1 MSGDGS
7 GHFAM
12 PPTGDAESL
21 EALREALARE
31 TDARRRAEAEF
42 RRAEQRLQSLL
53 ETGSDWLWETG
64 PDHRFTMFSGRP
76 DNTGPGP
83 EKMIGRTRYEVAAD
97 KFDEAK
103 WREHLDLVERHQ
115 PFANFVYVAGH
126 PERGPRHIRVSGQP
140 MFGTD
145 GVFLGHRGIATD
157 ITDAVVTRHR
167 LEQTTSILQS
177 IFDNM
182 EQGVAVFD
190 ADHRLA
196 VGNERFAALLQVP
209 GRVSVAT
216 GAAYAEIMRTAAE
229 FMMLERDEL
238 AGTLDLHLEAVG
250 GGTVSRFELPLP
262 SGTWLQIN
270 ANPLD
275 VGGFVIAVTDVTPL
289 KLAVARQRELR
300 RDAARTRRQLKE
312 ALESM
317 SEGFVLYDSD
327 DRLVMFNQRYK
338 EEFSFAP
345 EAMEPGTPYEEILRR
360 GAASN
365 RIPRGYDGERWI
377 AERLEAHRN
386 PPPPYLVERADGR
399 WTLMREYRTKEG
411 GIVGIR
417 TDVTE
422 LKERERAAQESERL
436 LRSVIDAVPAS
447 IQTKDRDLRYRLA
460 NRYFLQSWNLQL
472 EDVVGRTQEEV
483 FRDGLLDAY
492 GADATRRDH
501 EVLRTRRPT
510 GFYEVSYPRADGS
523 TLTLWANKLPMLD
536 ENGDVF
542 RIVSVGIDIS
552 ELKHAQ
558 EQIAK
563 QREALHQS
571 EKLTAL
577 GSLLAGVAHELNN
590 PLSIVVGRAMM
601 LEEATGDPTLA
612 DRIGKIR
619 EAAERCGRI
628 VKTFLAMAR
637 QRAPVWQPVQVNTV
651 VRDALELV
659 AYNLRSGGVEVV
671 MELETDLP
679 IVSGDPDELTQ
690 VMMNLLINSEQALS
704 ETEHD
709 RRVVVRTRSDG
720 DARIAIEVGDNGPGI
735 PESVRHR
742 VFEPFFTTKP
752 TGTGTGIGLSVCRGI
767 VLAHG
772 GDIEIGTADAGT
784 GTKFTVYLPAGTASE
799 EEGETDNPSAA
810 SETSSTVLV
819 VDDEPEITELVA
831 EILERSGH
839 RVDVAHGGRTALRA
853 LERREYQVVIT
864 DLRMPDMD
872 GRALFEQS
880 ESIRP
885 GCRERFLFLTG
896 DTLSPMARRFLAES
910 GRPHLAK
917 PVAPSE
923 LRRAVGDVIAARATR
938 ESA

>member
-7 GHFAM
+7 GPSSA
-12 PPTGDAESL
+12 PSGGDAEIVQ
-21 EALREALARE
+21 ALQEALARE
-31 TDARRRAEAEF
+31 VAARKCAESDL
-42 RRAEQRLQSLL
+42 RRAEQRLESLL

-76 DNTGPGP
+76 ETSGPSPQSMVG
-83 EKMIGRTRYEVAAD
+83 MTRYELAAD
-97 KFDEAK
+97 KDDEPK
-103 WREHLDLVERHQ
+103 WREHLETLERHGA
-115 PFANFVYVAGH
+115 FTNFVYVAGH
-126 PERGPRHIRVSGQP
+126 PERGLRHVRVSGEP
-140 MFGTD
+140 MFTSD
-145 GVFLGHRGIATD
+145 GSFIGHRGIATD
-157 ITDAVVTRHR
+157 ITDAVVTRLR
-167 LEQTTSILQS
+167 LEETSEILQS

-182 EQGVAVFD
+182 EQGVAVFGPG
-190 ADHRLA
+190 HRLL
-196 VGNERFAALLQVP
+196 VGNGRFAALLEVP
-209 GRVSVAT
+209 E
-216 GAAYAEIMRTAAE
+216 GAAVSRGAVYSDVLRSAAA
-229 FMMLERDEL
+229 FMLLERDDMAEAL
-238 AGTLDLHLEAVG
+238 VQHLEAVSG
-250 GGTVSRFELPLP
+250 GSASRFELALP
-262 SGTWLQIN
+262 SGTWLQVN
-270 ANPLD
+270 ANPLAG
-275 VGGFVIAVTDVTPL
+275 GGFVITVTDVTPL

-300 RDAARTRRQLKE
+300 RDAARTRRQLRE

-317 SEGFVLYDSD
+317 SEGFVLYDSE
-327 DRLVMFNQRYK
+327 DRLVMFNQRYRD
-338 EEFSFAP
+338 EFSFAP
-345 EAMEPGTPYEEILRR
+345 EAMVPGTPYEEILRQ

-365 RIPRGYDGERWI
+365 RIPRGYDAERWI

-386 PPPPYLVERADGR
+386 PPPPHLVERGDGR

-422 LKERERAAQESERL
+422 LKVRERAAEASERL

-447 IQTKDRDLRYRLA
+447 IQTKDRELRYRLA
-460 NRYFLQSWNLQL
+460 NRYFLQSWNLRL
-472 EDVVGRTQEEV
+472 EHVVGRTQEEV
-483 FRDGLLDAY
+483 FRDGLEDAY
-492 GADATRRDH
+492 GPDATRRDH
-501 EVLRTRRPT
+501 EVLRTRRAT
-510 GFYEVSYPRADGS
+510 GFYEVSYPRADG
-523 TLTLWANKLPMLD
+523 TVLTLWANKLPMLD

-552 ELKHAQ
+552 ELKRAQ
-558 EQIAK
+558 EEIAK

-601 LEEATGDPTLA
+601 LEESTTDPALA
-612 DRIGKIR
+612 ERIGKIR

-628 VKTFLAMAR
+628 VRTFLAMAR
-637 QRAPVWQPVQVNTV
+637 QRAPEWQPVRINTV

-659 AYNLRSGGVEVV
+659 AYNLRSGGVELV
-671 MELETDLP
+671 MDLETDLP

-690 VMMNLLINSEQALS
+690 VMMNLLVNSEQALS
-704 ETEHD
+704 ESDRD
-709 RRVVVRTRSDG
+709 RRIVVRTCSEG
-720 DARIAIEVGDNGPGI
+720 DKVVVEVGDNGPGI
-735 PESVRHR
+735 PEGVRHR

-752 TGTGTGIGLSVCRGI
+752 TGSGTGIGLSVCRGI

-772 GDIEIGTADAGT
+772 GDIEIEPGEG
-784 GTKFTVYLPAGTASE
+784 GVGSKFIIRLPAGIPSSRDE
-799 EEGETDNPSAA
+799 EPDNPEPAPPVSLP
-810 SETSSTVLV
+810 VLV

-853 LERREYQVVIT
+853 LERKHYRVIIS

-880 ESIRP
+880 EQVRP
-885 GCRERFLFLTG
+885 GSKDRFLFLTG
-896 DTLSPMARRFLAES
+896 DTLSPMARRFLAEA

-917 PVAPSE
+917 PVVPSE
-923 LRRAVGDVIAARATR
+923 LRRAVAEVIASGDAAW
-938 ESA
+938 SA

>member
-7 GHFAM
+7 G
-12 PPTGDAESL
+12 PLSTPSGGDVETVR
-21 EALREALARE
+21 ALREALARE
-31 TDARRRAEAEF
+31 VAARKRAEAEL
-42 RRAEQRLQSLL
+42 RRAEQRLESLL

-76 DNTGPGP
+76 ETAGPSPQSMVG
-83 EKMIGRTRYEVAAD
+83 KTRYELAAD
-97 KFDEAK
+97 KDDEPK
-103 WREHLDLVERHQ
+103 WREHLETLEQHRA
-115 PFANFVYVAGH
+115 FTNFVYVAEH
-126 PERGPRHIRVSGQP
+126 PERGPRHVRVSGEP
-140 MFGTD
+140 MFAADGT
-145 GVFLGHRGIATD
+145 FIGHRGIATD
-157 ITDAVVTRHR
+157 ITDAVVTRLR
-167 LEQTTSILQS
+167 LEETSEILQS

-190 ADHRLA
+190 SAHRLL
-196 VGNERFAALLQVP
+196 VGNGRFTALLEVP
-209 GRVSVAT
+209 E
-216 GAAYAEIMRTAAE
+216 GAAVARGTAYSDVLRAAAA
-229 FMMLERDEL
+229 FMLLERDDMAEAL
-238 AGTLDLHLEAVG
+238 VQHLEAVSAG
-250 GGTVSRFELPLP
+250 DASRFELALP
-262 SGTWLQIN
+262 SGAWLQVN
-270 ANPLD
+270 ANPLTG
-275 VGGFVIAVTDVTPL
+275 GGFVITVTDVTPL

-300 RDAARTRRQLKE
+300 RDAARTRRQLRE

-317 SEGFVLYDSD
+317 SEGFVLYDSE
-327 DRLVMFNQRYK
+327 DRLVMFNQRYRD
-338 EEFSFAP
+338 EFSFAP
-345 EAMEPGTPYEEILRR
+345 EAMVPGTPYEEILRR
-360 GAASN
+360 GAESN
-365 RIPRGYDGERWI
+365 RIPRGYDAERWI

-422 LKERERAAQESERL
+422 LKARERAAEASERL

-447 IQTKDRDLRYRLA
+447 IQTKDRELRYRLA
-460 NRYFLQSWNLQL
+460 NRYFLQSWNLRL

-483 FRDGLLDAY
+483 FRDGLEDAY

-523 TLTLWANKLPMLD
+523 VLTLWANKLPMLD
-536 ENGDVF
+536 ENGEVF

-552 ELKHAQ
+552 ELKRAQ
-558 EQIAK
+558 EEIAK

-601 LEEATGDPTLA
+601 LEESTTDPALA
-612 DRIGKIR
+612 ERIGKIR

-628 VKTFLAMAR
+628 VRTFLAMAR
-637 QRAPVWQPVQVNTV
+637 QRAPEWQPVRINTV

-659 AYNLRSGGVEVV
+659 AYNLRSGGVELV

-679 IVSGDPDELTQ
+679 LVSGDPDELTQ
-690 VMMNLLINSEQALS
+690 VMMNLLVNSEQALS
-704 ETEHD
+704 ETDGD
-709 RRVVVRTRSDG
+709 RRIVIRTYSEG
-720 DARIAIEVGDNGPGI
+720 GKVIVEVGDNGPGI
-735 PESVRHR
+735 PEGVRHR

-752 TGTGTGIGLSVCRGI
+752 TGSGTGIGLSVCRGI

-772 GDIEIGTADAGT
+772 GDIEIEPGEG
-784 GTKFTVYLPAGTASE
+784 GVGSKFTIRLPAGAPSSRNE
-799 EEGETDNPSAA
+799 EPNSPAPAPAA
-810 SETSSTVLV
+810 FLPILV

-839 RVDVAHGGRTALRA
+839 RVDVADGGRTALRA
-853 LERREYQVVIT
+853 LERNDYRVIIT

-872 GRALFEQS
+872 GRTLFEQA
-880 ESIRP
+880 EQVRP
-885 GCRERFLFLTG
+885 GSRDRFLFLTG
-896 DTLSPMARRFLAES
+896 DTLSPMARRFLAEAR
-910 GRPHLAK
+910 RPHLAK
-917 PVAPSE
+917 PVVPSE
-923 LRRAVGDVIAARATR
+923 LRRAVAEVIAAGDIAG
-938 ESA
+938 SA